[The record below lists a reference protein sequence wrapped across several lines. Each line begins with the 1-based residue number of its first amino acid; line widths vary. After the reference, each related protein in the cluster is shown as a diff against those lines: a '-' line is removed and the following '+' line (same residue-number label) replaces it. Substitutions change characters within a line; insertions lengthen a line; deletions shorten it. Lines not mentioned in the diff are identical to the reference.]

1 MLMTGG
7 LLTGFEI
14 WLICYIEGA
23 SEGFYPHVIESI
35 DSDVFGKTNL
45 IQGLCISWAMCGY
58 VAVSLDELCLLLI
71 QTVINLLGLP
81 LPGSR

>member
-1 MLMTGG
+1 MTRG

-35 DSDVFGKTNL
+35 DSDIFGKTNL
-45 IQGLCISWAMCGY
+45 IQGADGLCISWALCGY
-58 VAVSLDELCLLLI
+58 GGASLDE
-71 QTVINLLGLP
+71 
-81 LPGSR
+81 